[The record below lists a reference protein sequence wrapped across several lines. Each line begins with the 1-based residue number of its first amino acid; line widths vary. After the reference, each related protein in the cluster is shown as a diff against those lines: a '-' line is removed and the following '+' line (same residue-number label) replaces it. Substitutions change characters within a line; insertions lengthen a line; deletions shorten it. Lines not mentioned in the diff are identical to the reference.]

1 MIKYNKT
8 MKFEIRTAVAPLI
21 LLNVVIFILQITL
34 GRSFTN
40 SFMLVSSDIFSRP
53 WILLT
58 SMFLHGGVN
67 HILFNMYALFI
78 FGPILEQR
86 IGAKR
91 FLFVY
96 ILSGV
101 IAAFFSSFFYKF
113 ALGASGAIMG
123 MIGTLIILMPDL
135 GLLLFFVIPMPL
147 WVAGIIYALMD
158 LFGIFF
164 PSGVG
169 NIAHLVGMGI
179 GLIYGLYLKKE
190 KRKFDRK
197 FSSKKHL
204 ESDDIEEYLRSGR
217 I

>member
-1 MIKYNKT
+1 

-21 LLNVVIFILQITL
+21 LLNVVIFMLQITL

-40 SFMLVSSDIFSRP
+40 SFMLISSDIFSRP

-78 FGPILEQR
+78 FGPMLEQR

-91 FLFVY
+91 FLLVY

-123 MIGTLIILMPDL
+123 MIGALIILMPDL

-190 KRKFDRK
+190 KRKFDRR

-204 ESDDIEEYLRSGR
+204 ESDDIEDYLRTGR

>member
-1 MIKYNKT
+1 
-8 MKFEIRTAVAPLI
+8 
-21 LLNVVIFILQITL
+21 
-34 GRSFTN
+34 
-40 SFMLVSSDIFSRP
+40 
-53 WILLT
+53 
-58 SMFLHGGVN
+58 MFLHGGVN
-67 HILFNMYALFI
+67 HILLNMYALFI

-123 MIGTLIILMPDL
+123 MIGALIILMPDL
-135 GLLLFFVIPMPL
+135 RLLLFFVIPMPL